1 MTPRIEKIYNL
12 IYYSDFDEYEI
23 KQLAIGLL
31 GTTLNDA
38 SWHQTAD
45 TVSNYKLDDEREL
58 NFDREDNLR

>member
-31 GTTLNDA
+31 GMTLSDT
-38 SWHQTAD
+38 SWHETAD
-45 TVSNYKLDDEREL
+45 TVSSYKLSDEMEL
-58 NFDREDNLR
+58 DFDGEDNLR

>member
-31 GTTLNDA
+31 CTTLSDA

-45 TVSNYKLDDEREL
+45 TVSSYKLDDEREL
-58 NFDREDNLR
+58 DFDGEDNLR

>member
-31 GTTLNDA
+31 GMTLSDT
-38 SWHQTAD
+38 SWHETAD
-45 TVSNYKLDDEREL
+45 TVSSYKLSDEMEL
-58 NFDREDNLR
+58 DFDGGNNLR

>member
-31 GTTLNDA
+31 GTTLNDI
-38 SWHQTAD
+38 SWQKTAD
-45 TVSNYKLDDEREL
+45 TVSSYKLDDQMEL
-58 NFDREDNLR
+58 DFEPEDNLR

>member
-45 TVSNYKLDDEREL
+45 TVSSYKLDDER
-58 NFDREDNLR
+58 N

>member
-31 GTTLNDA
+31 GMTINDLA
-38 SWHQTAD
+38 WQQT
-45 TVSNYKLDDEREL
+45 SNTISTYKLDDEVEL
-58 NFDREDNLR
+58 DFDIGDNLR

>member
-31 GTTLNDA
+31 GTTLNDI
-38 SWHQTAD
+38 SWQETAD
-45 TVSNYKLDDEREL
+45 TVSSYKLDDQMEL
-58 NFDREDNLR
+58 DFEPEDNLR

>member
-31 GTTLNDA
+31 GTTLSDT
-38 SWHQTAD
+38 SWHETAD
-45 TVSNYKLDDEREL
+45 TVSSYKLSDEMEL
-58 NFDREDNLR
+58 DFDGEDSLR

>member
-31 GTTLNDA
+31 GITLSDT
-38 SWHQTAD
+38 SWHETAD
-45 TVSNYKLDDEREL
+45 TVSSYKLSDEMEL
-58 NFDREDNLR
+58 DFDGEDNLR